1 MPPTKGAT
9 TTMVFPTHNPLL
21 TTVSPGLMSSSAV
34 NQKTNIESL
43 TKVNPLLSQST
54 KYPNPLLGKI
64 SANLGQTQ
72 SKPKPSAGLRSD
84 LTTNKLL
91 LGSGKSDTKKPKP
104 VSNVELSGK
113 EKIKPKKTPSLQN
126 PALVQSKPLS
136 GTTVNNLLNLSTA
149 GPKHGFQTSHNP
161 LLHTR
166 KALQLSQSPSVHSHQ
181 VLSQGSLGLLSKP
194 AVLSQPKESLK
205 VQAERQLSSGQQTEK
220 HLHTNQ
226 HKKAAREESAKPTK
240 KKHKTTKKYRHD
252 PEDKVTFGER
262 KVMLEAEAMKPEYDI
277 RLDVA
282 METIEQPAFLP
293 PELDSSICQQMPTT
307 NLPAIKQTLINAV
320 SGSLIQSPNLR
331 EEHDSTRA
339 RLTALSEQ
347 LLQFDP
353 EFILKLA
360 LYTRQELN
368 IRVTAN
374 FLLAMSA
381 NIPACRPFLKKYF
394 STSVRLPSDWIE
406 VAEIYQ
412 TFHDRSLNFGSL
424 PVALRKVMAGKFP
437 DFDQYQLAK
446 YNKDKKTQK
455 KKDDK
460 KEDKE
465 QPRVVQQISV
475 ESEGGENE
483 EELVRLTF
491 TLKQLIRKL
500 HITQPVENVMA
511 LIGKRYPEDL
521 ESFYQSRLPGTWDP
535 DQAGKRMKLPTPET
549 WETQVSLRGNK
560 AEVWEE
566 LIDHKKLPFMAML
579 RNLRNMLTAGIS
591 SKHHS
596 WVLRKLT
603 DEGAVINSRQF
614 PFRFFSAYEV
624 LNQLEKDLT
633 AAESGVPQQSGR
645 GRGRGR
651 GGGRGR
657 GRGRGG
663 RGGMNFKAALNSDP
677 SAKNTNAHMGL
688 KYDLTLLNRYR
699 TALDTAVKIATCYN
713 VSPIKGTTAITMA
726 INGQME
732 TPCTAARG
740 LGKPRTLTEVGLLLG
755 LMCKHACEESKM
767 HLVSAGQHREVSL
780 ETGSILE
787 NVERLKGLT
796 ELMSQKVFSDVPIEY
811 LTDLLKNRVQLDNL
825 LVLWNGRS
833 NNQDLNVKLN
843 KFLEKYRRYVN
854 PNLLFVTVDLSGRS
868 CGFVDRET
876 HPNDIHIAGYSDQ
889 ILRFIAE
896 RGSGAQLTHVENIDQ
911 AYRLKPVPTAAI
923 SKSAA
928 AAEELQNTADLSM
941 ARPLNVP
948 KWRTARVFISS
959 TFRDMHGE
967 RDLLTRFVFPEL
979 RARAAE
985 RFVHIHEVDLRWG
998 ITEEESRSEK
1008 SIEICLSEVSRCQFF
1023 LGILG
1028 ERYGWIPDS
1037 YVAPD
1042 TLEFDW
1048 LKTYPSGR
1056 SMTELEIYHAAL
1068 SNPSAA
1074 QGRAFFYFR
1083 DPIFESQVGGKHRE
1097 SFIAESS
1104 SAKQNMENLKGSIRK
1119 SGLEVH
1125 DGYPCHW
1132 QGVVD
1137 DGKAM
1142 VTALEEF
1149 GMRVLNN
1156 LWNAVVREFPLEES
1170 TDESTDE
1177 TSRHKSF
1184 CLEEGERFVGREKL
1198 LKQCAA
1204 EISLCKNGTLVLVGK
1219 SGSGKTSL
1227 LARLAGEYAESDS
1240 CSADACIMLHFVGAT
1255 PSSTDIVATLTRL
1268 CQEMKKTFFLACEV
1282 PVSYKN
1288 LLNQFADILK
1298 AAGEV
1303 PDTPVVIFMDGLD
1316 QMDDSHQAK
1325 SMEWLP
1331 RVMPPNVRFVFT
1343 VTEHMDVH
1351 RLLSRRD
1358 ATFIDIGSLDGR
1370 DKADMVRQSLAMHRK
1385 ALDETP
1391 FNNQMKLLIGK
1402 RESHN
1407 PLFLA
1412 LACEELRV
1420 FGVFEKVSQ
1429 RLRNMAQT
1437 VTKLLQEIL
1446 QRLETD
1452 HGRDLVSM
1460 AMSLLVSVRSGV
1472 SEEDLLG
1479 MLSLSRELGEQRY
1492 SVDDVTNVMM
1502 SPDRQL
1508 PQAIFARLVRG
1519 LQTFLQPTAQQSG
1532 SRLLCLAHSEFLRAV
1547 TQRYIKPGG
1556 TEFQSR
1562 LHCLISGYLLT
1573 GGDPGRD
1580 GSWTGTHTMATS
1592 ELPYHLANAGAFRQL
1607 EEVLTNLNFVKTKCT
1622 MGMAAQLMEDY
1633 QAQGCPSLCRINAR
1647 MQTKF
1652 LADPRVQQYSS
1663 FVSRNLHILS
1673 TYPALTLQ
1681 QAANEPATS
1690 APAQAV
1696 TSLLDN
1702 KSGTGFH
1709 MVRQLN
1715 RAEVSD
1721 PCYRILDSFGDAVTC
1736 VAVSPDGKVFVCG
1749 TEDCVVHLYELATGK
1764 QLKSF
1769 VGHANKITDCCFVG
1783 TNKIC
1788 SSSADGNLSI
1798 WDVSG
1803 GYRISSLTNHKR
1815 RTNSCCSDPRGK
1827 FVVSASWDCTVL
1839 IWKVDSNDKKYTTQ
1853 FREKRPINCVA
1864 FHPEDDKI
1872 VTGCWD
1878 ATLKV
1883 YDTLNKKRVAV
1894 IRGHNSS
1901 VRDVAYSPNG
1911 RHLASAALSGE
1922 VKLWS
1927 AETGTPVGDLTGH
1940 YGQIN
1945 RLTFSPGGHHL
1956 ITVGNDHKV
1965 KVWAGNLGKQINCFG
1980 NKDLSHALSVAISP
1994 SGEDVVVGYHDST
2007 VRLVAMATGLEKWA
2021 VVPHNAPVRCVTWM
2035 DDNSIITGSD
2045 DSYLSVL
2052 SAVDGSKVMTL
2063 VGHTGSVTD
2072 VVYTKLESLAVS
2084 ASADFT
2090 AIVWRIPTVQT
2101 IKKSAM
2107 PYEVKPRSVLRG
2119 HGGPVTCCAF
2129 SGDSRSVVTGSRD
2142 KTLRLWDI
2150 KSGPDPQPTKVISEC
2165 HQDWITS
2172 CAWSETGD
2180 YVVTASGDFT
2190 LKLWDI
2196 NAGKEKVKFVGH
2208 MSAIN
2213 SVATSHGCVVSAC
2226 YDGTVKVWS
2235 HKGDEITTLY
2245 GHNLR
2250 VNACDLRVTVEIEET
2265 PEEEPEISDWSVAVE
2280 TEEWEEEHRRRK
2292 VGAKK
2297 KEESKVTQVT
2307 MVTAGDDGTVRMW
2320 KPLEGNE
2327 IRTLTGHSDRV
2338 LGVAMATNNHIVSGS
2353 LDGTV
2358 RLWNPDLKQ
2367 ADEDNFSHDAEVTG
2381 VVFLPSECYVV
2392 TCGRDGTIALWEMDP
2407 EKGSCFTSKICSIQ
2421 GHAGRPV
2428 TAACFLKGVTFATG
2442 SDDGSVKVW
2451 AITQQKD
2458 KTFIKAKRTLCPP
2471 EPSPILSLAT
2481 NGHLIIAGCWSGV
2494 SHSWDCGG
2502 TYEYHS
2508 LEAGTW
2514 MDYVDWAIGCGFSQ
2528 SDPKMFAATSVD
2540 EVAVAGLQTP
2550 AGPVTS
2556 TYTVNHRVTDDNGSS
2571 QSDRPKIS
2579 CSVVLS
2585 NLQSLSDIGCRGNK
2599 GVILGDE
2606 VGNLAVYEIARP
2618 KQKETTFAA
2627 KVKARNV
2634 TQVFCKKMH
2643 AGKITQVLL
2652 GDDVIF
2658 TASHDQT
2665 LKVWRT
2671 RDLKQVGQF
2680 HCQSPITSLS
2690 RPPIPGCNRLACG
2703 DQLGKVY
2710 FLEWRP

>member
-1 MPPTKGAT
+1 M
-9 TTMVFPTHNPLL
+9 
-21 TTVSPGLMSSSAV
+21 
-34 NQKTNIESL
+34 ESL

-54 KYPNPLLGKI
+54 KYPNPLLG
-64 SANLGQTQ
+64 SGFALAQ
-72 SKPKPSAGLRSD
+72 SKPKSSPQLQND

-91 LGSGKSDTKKPKP
+91 LGSSKTHTKKSKP
-104 VSNVELSGK
+104 VRMESNVELSGK
-113 EKIKPKKTPSLQN
+113 EKIMLIKTPSLQN
-126 PALVQSKPLS
+126 PALVQSKPLI
-136 GTTVNNLLNLSTA
+136 GTTVNNLLTSGL
-149 GPKHGFQTSHNP
+149 KHGFQTSHNP
-161 LLHTR
+161 LLHTG
-166 KALQLSQSPSVHSHQ
+166 KLLQVSQSSIVHNHQ
-181 VLSQGSLGLLSKP
+181 VLSQGSLQLSTKS
-194 AVLSQPKESLK
+194 AILSQPKESLIK
-205 VQAERQLSSGQQTEK
+205 IQAERQPLSG
-220 HLHTNQ
+220 HLQ
-226 HKKAAREESAKPTK
+226 MREHKKAEKPTK
-240 KKHKTTKKYRHD
+240 KEATIADKGKPLKKKHRTAKTYKHNPD
-252 PEDKVTFGER
+252 VKVTHGER

-307 NLPAIKQTLINAV
+307 NLPALKQTLINAV

-331 EEHDSTRA
+331 DEHDSTRA
-339 RLTALSEQ
+339 RLSSLAEQ
-347 LLQFDP
+347 LLNFDP
-353 EFILKLA
+353 EFVLK
-360 LYTRQELN
+360 ELN

-374 FLLAMSA
+374 FLLALSA

-412 TFHDRSLNFGSL
+412 TFHDSSLNFGSL
-424 PVALRKVMAGKFP
+424 PVALRKVMAAKFP

-465 QPRVVQQISV
+465 QPKVAQQISM

-500 HITQPVENVMA
+500 HITQPVEHVMA
-511 LIGKRYPEDL
+511 LIGKKYPEDL

-614 PFRFFSAYEV
+614 PFRFFSA
-624 LNQLEKDLT
+624 
-633 AAESGVPQQSGR
+633 
-645 GRGRGR
+645 
-651 GGGRGR
+651 
-657 GRGRGG
+657 
-663 RGGMNFKAALNSDP
+663 
-677 SAKNTNAHMGL
+677 GL
-688 KYDLTLLNRYR
+688 KYDLPLLNRYR

-713 VSPIKGTTAITMA
+713 VAPIKGTTVIAMA
-726 INGQME
+726 MNNEME
-732 TPCTAARG
+732 MACTAARG

-755 LMCKHACEESKM
+755 LMCKHACEESSM
-767 HLVSAGQHREVSL
+767 HLVSAGQHRAVSL

-796 ELMSQKVFSDVPIEY
+796 QLMSQRSSTGIPIEF
-811 LTDLLKNRVQLDNL
+811 LTDMLKKRVQLDNL
-825 LVLWNGRS
+825 LVLWNGKY
-833 NNQDLNVKLN
+833 NNASLNVKLN
-843 KFLEKYRRYVN
+843 NFLEKYRRYVN

-868 CGFVDRET
+868 CGIVDQET

-911 AYRLKPVPTAAI
+911 AYNLKPVPIAAI
-923 SKSAA
+923 SRSTAA
-928 AAEELQNTADLSM
+928 TEELQSTADLSV
-941 ARPLNVP
+941 ARPLTVP

-1028 ERYGWIPDS
+1028 ERYGWVPDN

-1042 TLEFDW
+1042 TPEFDW
-1048 LKTYPSGR
+1048 LKTYPAGR

-1068 SNPSAA
+1068 SDPTTA

-1083 DPIFESQVGGKHRE
+1083 DNSFQSKVGGKHRE
-1097 SFIAESS
+1097 SFLAESS
-1104 SAKQNMENLKGSIRK
+1104 SAEEKMAKLKNRIRR

-1125 DGYPCHW
+1125 DGYSCSW
-1132 QGVVD
+1132 GGVVD

-1142 VTALEEF
+1142 VSGLEEF
-1149 GMRVLNN
+1149 GLRVLNN
-1156 LWNAVVREFPLEES
+1156 LWNAVVREFPLDES
-1170 TDESTDE
+1170 TDDSTDE
-1177 TSRHKSF
+1177 TSLHQAF
-1184 CLEEGERFVGREKL
+1184 CLEEAGRFVGRDKL

-1227 LARLAGEYAESDS
+1227 VARLVEQYVESDS
-1240 CSADACIMLHFVGAT
+1240 CSSPECVLLHFVGAA
-1255 PSSTDIVATLTRL
+1255 PGSTDMAATLTRL
-1268 CQEMKKTFFLACEV
+1268 CQEMKKRFLLACEI
-1282 PVSYKN
+1282 PGSYKN
-1288 LLNQFADILK
+1288 LMNQFEDILK
-1298 AAGEV
+1298 AAGKV

-1316 QMDDSHQAK
+1316 QMDDTHQAK

-1331 RVMPPNVRFVFT
+1331 RNMPPNVRFVFT
-1343 VTEHMDVH
+1343 VTEDQDVY
-1351 RLLSRRD
+1351 RSLSRRD
-1358 ATFIDIGSLDGR
+1358 ATFINIGSLDGR
-1370 DKADMVRQSLAMHRK
+1370 DKADMVRQSLAKHRK
-1385 ALDETP
+1385 ALDESP
-1391 FNNQMKLLIGK
+1391 FNNQ
-1402 RESHN
+1402 
-1407 PLFLA
+1407 
-1412 LACEELRV
+1412 
-1420 FGVFEKVSQ
+1420 VSQ

-1519 LQTFLQPTAQQSG
+1519 LQTFLQPTVQQSG

-1573 GGDPGRD
+1573 CGDPGRD

-1592 ELPYHLANAGAFRQL
+1592 ELPYHLASAGAFKQL
-1607 EEVLTNLNFVKTKCT
+1607 EEVLTNLNFVKTKCM
-1622 MGMAAQLMEDY
+1622 MGMAAHLMEDY
-1633 QAQGCPSLCRINAR
+1633 QAQGCPSLSRINAR

-1652 LADPRVQQYSS
+1652 LADPRVQQFSS

-1690 APAQAV
+1690 APAQVVA
-1696 TSLLDN
+1696 SLLDN
-1702 KSGTGFH
+1702 KPGTGFH

-1715 RAEVSD
+1715 RSEVSN

-1749 TEDCVVHLYELATGK
+1749 TEDCVVYLYELATGK

-1783 TNKIC
+1783 TDKIC
-1788 SSSADGNLSI
+1788 STSADGTLCI

-1827 FVVSASWDCTVL
+1827 FVVSASWDCTIL

-1853 FREKRPINCVA
+1853 FRDKRPINCVA

-1878 ATLKV
+1878 STLKV
-1883 YDTLNKKRVAV
+1883 YDTLNKKRIAI

-1901 VRDVAYSPNG
+1901 VRDVAYSRNG

-1927 AETGTPVGDLTGH
+1927 AETGTAVGDLTGH
-1940 YGQIN
+1940 CGQIN
-1945 RLTFSPGGHHL
+1945 RLTFSPAGHHL

-1965 KVWAGNLGKQINCFG
+1965 KVWAGNLGKQVDCFG
-1980 NKDLSHALSVAISP
+1980 HKDLSFALSVAIGP
-1994 SGEDVVVGYHDST
+1994 SGEDVVVGYHDSI
-2007 VRLVAMATGLEKWA
+2007 VRLVAMDTGLEKWA
-2021 VVPHNAPVRCVTWM
+2021 VIPHNAPVRCVTWI
-2035 DDNSIITGSD
+2035 DDNSLITGSD

-2052 SAVDGSKVMTL
+2052 SAADGSKVMSL

-2072 VVYTKLESLAVS
+2072 VAYTKLESLAVS
-2084 ASADFT
+2084 ASSDFT

-2107 PYEVKPRSVLRG
+2107 PYEVKPRCVLRG

-2150 KSGPDPQPTKVISEC
+2150 KSGPDPQPTRVISEC

-2180 YVVTASGDFT
+2180 YVVTASNDFT
-2190 LKLWDI
+2190 LKLWDMTS
-2196 NAGKEKVKFVGH
+2196 GKEKVKFVGH
-2208 MSAIN
+2208 TSAIN

-2245 GHNLR
+2245 GHDLR
-2250 VNACDLRVTVEIEET
+2250 VNACDLRVTVEEEET
-2265 PEEEPEISDWSVAVE
+2265 PEDEPDISDWSVAVE
-2280 TEEWEEEHRRRK
+2280 TEEWEEEHRKRK

-2307 MVTAGDDGTVRMW
+2307 MVTAGDDGTVRIW

-2338 LGVAMATNNHIVSGS
+2338 LGVAMATNKHIVSSS

-2367 ADEDNFSHDAEVTG
+2367 AGEDGFSHDAEVTG
-2381 VVFLPSECYVV
+2381 VVFLPADSYVV
-2392 TCGRDGTIALWEMDP
+2392 TCSRDGTIALWELDL
-2407 EKGSCFTSKICSIQ
+2407 EKGSQFNSKICSIQ

-2428 TAACFLKGVTFATG
+2428 TAACFVKGVTFATA

-2451 AITQQKD
+2451 VVMQQKD
-2458 KTFIKAKRTLCPP
+2458 KTFLKAKRTLTPP
-2471 EPSPILSLAT
+2471 QPSPILSLAS
-2481 NGHLIIAGCWSGV
+2481 NGHVIVAGGWDGV
-2494 SHSWDCGG
+2494 SHTWDSGG
-2502 TYEYHS
+2502 TYAYYSSGGVCKKAE
-2508 LEAGTW
+2508 
-2514 MDYVDWAIGCGFSQ
+2514 DWVIGCGFSQ
-2528 SDPKMFAATSVD
+2528 SDPKMFAVTCAN
-2540 EVAVAGLQTP
+2540 EVITTGLQTP
-2550 AGPVTS
+2550 VGPATR
-2556 TYTVNHRVTDDNGSS
+2556 TYTVNHEVTDDNGST
-2571 QSDRPKIS
+2571 QPDQPKIS
-2579 CSVVLS
+2579 CAVALN
-2585 NLQSLSDIGCRGNK
+2585 NLQSLADIGCRGNK
-2599 GVILGDE
+2599 GVILGDDI
-2606 VGNLAVYEIARP
+2606 GNLAVYELVQP
-2618 KQKETTFAA
+2618 KKKDTTFAG
-2627 KVKARNV
+2627 KVKV
-2634 TQVFCKKMH
+2634 KDSTQVYSKKMH
-2643 AGKITQVLL
+2643 AGKITEVLL

-2665 LKVWRT
+2665 LKVWRR

-2680 HCQSPITSLS
+2680 HCQSPVTSLS
-2690 RPPIPGCNRLACG
+2690 RPPIPGCNKLVCG

>member
-1 MPPTKGAT
+1 MPLTKGA

-21 TTVSPGLMSSSAV
+21 SSAV
-34 NQKTNIESL
+34 NQKTNLESQ
-43 TKVNPLLSQST
+43 TKVNPLLGLTT
-54 KYPNPLLGKI
+54 KFPNPLLGKV
-64 SANLGQTQ
+64 SHNLDK
-72 SKPKPSAGLRSD
+72 SKPKSSAELRSD
-84 LTTNKLL
+84 LTTNRLL
-91 LGSGKSDTKKPKP
+91 VGSNKIETKKPKMERLQ
-104 VSNVELSGK
+104 SNVETFDK
-113 EKIKPKKTPSLQN
+113 EKIKPKKSPSLQN
-126 PALVQSKPLS
+126 PALVQSKPLT
-136 GTTVNNLLNLSTA
+136 GTTVNNILNSSAA
-149 GPKHGFQTSHNP
+149 GSKHGFQTSHNP
-161 LLHTR
+161 LLQTG
-166 KALQLSQSPSVHSHQ
+166 KPLQLSQSSSLHSHQ
-181 VLSQGSLGLLSKP
+181 VLHSQGALQLLPKS
-194 AVLSQPKESLK
+194 ADLSQPIESLR
-205 VQAERQLSSGQQTEK
+205 VHYAERQLSENSQLQIKQRKTAD
-220 HLHTNQ
+220 H
-226 HKKAAREESAKPTK
+226 AKTTK
-240 KKHKTTKKYRHD
+240 KKHRSTKKNKHD
-252 PEDKVTFGER
+252 PGVKVTHGER
-262 KVMLEAEAMKPEYDI
+262 KVMLEAETMKPEYDI

-282 METIEQPAFLP
+282 MEMIEQPAFLP
-293 PELDSSICQQMPTT
+293 PELDSSICQQLPTT
-307 NLPAIKQTLINAV
+307 NLPALKQTLINAV

-331 EEHDSTRA
+331 EEHDATRV
-339 RLTALSEQ
+339 RLSALAEQ
-347 LLQFDP
+347 LVNFDP

-374 FLLAMSA
+374 FLLALSA
-381 NIPACRPFLKKYF
+381 NVPACRPFLKKYF

-424 PVALRKVMAGKFP
+424 PVALRKVMAAKFP

-460 KEDKE
+460 KEDKD
-465 QPRVVQQISV
+465 QPKVVQQISM

-500 HITQPVENVMA
+500 HITQPVEHVMA
-511 LIGKRYPEDL
+511 LIGKKYPEDL

-535 DQAGKRMKLPTPET
+535 DRAGKRMKLPTPETWETQVSLRGNKAEVWEELIET

-591 SKHHS
+591 PKHHG
-596 WVLRKLT
+596 WVLRKLM
-603 DEGAVINSRQF
+603 DDGAVINSRQF
-614 PFRFFSAYEV
+614 PFRFFSA
-624 LNQLEKDLT
+624 
-633 AAESGVPQQSGR
+633 
-645 GRGRGR
+645 
-651 GGGRGR
+651 
-657 GRGRGG
+657 
-663 RGGMNFKAALNSDP
+663 
-677 SAKNTNAHMGL
+677 GL
-688 KYDLTLLNRYR
+688 KYDLALLNRYR

-713 VSPIKGTTAITMA
+713 VAPIRGTTAITMA
-726 INGQME
+726 MNDQME

-755 LMCKHACEESKM
+755 LMCKHACEESKL
-767 HLVSAGQHREVSL
+767 HLVSPGQHQEVSL

-796 ELMSQKVFSDVPIEY
+796 QLLMSQASSPDVPIEY
-811 LTDLLKNRVQLDNL
+811 LTDMLKNRVQLDNL
-825 LVLWNGRS
+825 LVLWNGRD
-833 NNQDLNVKLN
+833 NNPSLNVKLT

-854 PNLLFVTVDLSGRS
+854 PNLLFVTVDLSGRA
-868 CGFVDRET
+868 CGIVDQET

-911 AYRLKPVPTAAI
+911 AYSLKPVPTAAV

-928 AAEELQNTADLSM
+928 AVEELQTTADLSVS
-941 ARPLNVP
+941 RPLTVP
-948 KWRTARVFISS
+948 VWRTARVFISS

-1008 SIEICLSEVSRCQFF
+1008 SLEICLSEVSRCQFF

-1028 ERYGWIPDS
+1028 ERYGWVPDS
-1037 YVAPD
+1037 YVVPD
-1042 TLEFDW
+1042 SPEFDW
-1048 LKTYPSGR
+1048 LKSYPAGR
-1056 SMTELEIYHAAL
+1056 SMTELEIHHAAL
-1068 SNPSAA
+1068 ADPSAA

-1083 DPIFESQVGGKHRE
+1083 DPSFESDVSGKLRD
-1097 SFIAESS
+1097 SFLSESS
-1104 SAKQNMENLKGSIRK
+1104 SSKEKMEKLKSRIRR

-1125 DGYPCHW
+1125 DGYPCAFA
-1132 QGVVD
+1132 GVMD

-1142 VTALEEF
+1142 VSGLEEF

-1170 TDESTDE
+1170 TDASGGE
-1177 TSRHKSF
+1177 TGLHQAF
-1184 CLEEGERFVGREKL
+1184 VQQEAERFVGRDKL

-1204 EISLCKNGTLVLVGK
+1204 EISLCKNGTLVVVGK

-1227 LARLAGEYAESDS
+1227 CARLVQQYLDSDS
-1240 CSADACIMLHFVGAT
+1240 CSAPDCVLTHFVGAA
-1255 PSSTDIVATLTRL
+1255 PNSTDISVTLTRL
-1268 CQEMKKTFFLACEV
+1268 CQEMKRRFSLACEV
-1282 PVSYKN
+1282 PGSYKN
-1288 LLNQFADILK
+1288 LQNQFGEILK
-1298 AAGEV
+1298 AAGKV
-1303 PDTPVVIFMDGLD
+1303 PDSPVVIFMDGLD
-1316 QMDDSHQAK
+1316 QMEDAHQAK

-1331 RVMPPNVRFVFT
+1331 RIMPPNVKFIVT
-1343 VTEHMDVH
+1343 VTEDQDVH
-1351 RLLSRRD
+1351 RSLSRRD
-1358 ATFIDIGSLDGR
+1358 ATFINVGSLDGW
-1370 DKADMVRQSLAMHRK
+1370 DKADMVRRALAKHRK
-1385 ALDETP
+1385 ALDESP
-1391 FNNQMKLLIGK
+1391 FNNQMKLLVGK

-1429 RLRNMAQT
+1429 CLRNMAQT
-1437 VTKLLQEIL
+1437 ITKLLQEIL

-1460 AMSLLVSVRSGV
+1460 AMTLLASTRNGL

-1479 MLSLSRELGEQRY
+1479 MLSLSRELGDQRY

-1502 SPDRQL
+1502 SPDKQL

-1519 LQTFLQPTAQQSG
+1519 LQTFLQPTVQQSG

-1556 TEFQSR
+1556 TEFQAR

-1573 GGDPGRD
+1573 CGDPGRD
-1580 GSWTGTHTMATS
+1580 DSWTGTHAMATS
-1592 ELPYHLANAGAFRQL
+1592 ELPYHLASAGAFNQL
-1607 EEVLTNLNFVKTKCT
+1607 EDVLTNLNFVKTKCT

-1633 QAQGCPSLCRINAR
+1633 QAQGCPSLSRINAR
-1647 MQTKF
+1647 LQDKF
-1652 LADPRVQQYSS
+1652 LAEPKVQQFSS

-1673 TYPALTLQ
+1673 AYPALTLQ
-1681 QAANEPATS
+1681 QAANEAATS

-1696 TSLLDN
+1696 SSLLDN

-1715 RAEVSD
+1715 RSEVSD
-1721 PCYRILDSFGDAVTC
+1721 PCYRILDAFGDAVTC

-1764 QLKSF
+1764 QLKTF

-1783 TNKIC
+1783 TSKIC
-1788 SSSADGNLSI
+1788 SSSADGTLSI
-1798 WDVSG
+1798 WDMAG

-1827 FVVSASWDCTVL
+1827 VVVSASWDCTVL
-1839 IWKVDSNDKKYTTQ
+1839 IWKVDSDDKKPTTQ
-1853 FREKRPINCVA
+1853 FRDKRPINCVA

-1878 ATLKV
+1878 TTLKV

-1894 IRGHNSS
+1894 IRGHDSS

-1940 YGQIN
+1940 CGQIN
-1945 RLTFSPGGHHL
+1945 RLTFSPGGGHL

-1965 KVWAGNLGKQINCFG
+1965 KVWAGNLGKQMNSFG
-1980 NKDLSHALSVAISP
+1980 HKDLSHALSVSISP
-1994 SGEDVVVGYHDST
+1994 SGEDVVIGYHDGS
-2007 VRLVAMATGLEKWA
+2007 VRLVTMDTGLEKWA
-2021 VVPHNAPVRCVTWM
+2021 VVPHNAPVRCVTWI
-2035 DDNSIITGSD
+2035 DDHSLISGSD
-2045 DSYLSVL
+2045 DSFLSVL
-2052 SAVDGSKVMTL
+2052 SAADGSKVMTL
-2063 VGHTGSVTD
+2063 VGHTGSVTS
-2072 VVYTKLESLAVS
+2072 VAYTKVESLAVS

-2090 AIVWRIPTVQT
+2090 AVVWRIPTVQT

-2129 SGDSRSVVTGSRD
+2129 SPDRRSVVTGSRD
-2142 KTLRLWDI
+2142 KTLHLWDI
-2150 KSGPDPQPTKVISEC
+2150 KSGPDPQPSRVISEC

-2190 LKLWDI
+2190 LKLWDM
-2196 NAGKEKVKFVGH
+2196 NTGREKVKFVGH
-2208 MSAIN
+2208 TSAIN

-2226 YDGTVKVWS
+2226 YDGSVKVWS

-2245 GHNLR
+2245 GHDTR
-2250 VNACDLRVTVEIEET
+2250 VNACDLRVTVEREET
-2265 PEEEPEISDWSVAVE
+2265 PQEEAEISDWSVAVE

-2297 KEESKVTQVT
+2297 REESKVTQVT

-2320 KPLEGNE
+2320 RPLEGNE

-2338 LGVAMATNNHIVSGS
+2338 LGVAMAANSHIVSCS

-2367 ADEDNFSHDAEVTG
+2367 AEQDDFCHDAEVTG
-2381 VVFLPSECYVV
+2381 VVFLPSGGHVISCS
-2392 TCGRDGTIALWEMDP
+2392 RDGTVALWGLDLET
-2407 EKGSCFTSKICSIQ
+2407 GSYCSKICSIQ
-2421 GHAGRPV
+2421 GHRGRPV
-2428 TAACFLKGVTFATG
+2428 TAACVLKGAMFATA
-2442 SDDGSVKVW
+2442 SDDGLVKVW
-2451 AITQQKD
+2451 AVTQQKD
-2458 KTFIKAKRTLCPP
+2458 KTFIKAKQTLPAP
-2471 EPSPILSLAT
+2471 YPSPLLSLAT
-2481 NGHLIIAGCWSGV
+2481 NGNMIVAGGWEGFP
-2494 SHSWDCGG
+2494 HTWDCGG
-2502 TYEYHS
+2502 TYS
-2508 LEAGTW
+2508 LNSCGGVW
-2514 MDYVDWAIGCGFSQ
+2514 MDCTDWVIGCGFSQ
-2528 SDPKMFAATSVD
+2528 SDPKLFAATCAS
-2540 EVAVAGLQTP
+2540 EVIGAVLQSP
-2550 AGPVTS
+2550 DGPITR
-2556 TYTVNHRVTDDNGSS
+2556 TYRIKHEVTDDNGSA
-2571 QSDRPKIS
+2571 QPDQPKIS
-2579 CSVVLS
+2579 CAVVLN
-2585 NLQSLSDIGCRGNK
+2585 NLQSLADLGCHGNRG
-2599 GVILGDE
+2599 VMLGDDL
-2606 VGNLAVYEIARP
+2606 GNLAVYEFDPPIRER
-2618 KQKETTFAA
+2618 KDMTFAG
-2627 KVKARNV
+2627 KVKVRNN

-2665 LKVWRT
+2665 IKVWRT

-2680 HCQSPITSLS
+2680 HCHSPITTLA